1 MYILYPHLVELPRL
15 CSSHIPGT
23 HSLEPHSGGWCKP
36 PHHISP
42 SPCLPP
48 SLTVE
53 SHSKQSS
60 GSNCHKQKN
69 PLFIWSETAVPMS
82 TRYHREWGEKCDR
95 MNPWYSYKKKE
106 INLNQMH
113 IFLSL
118 SLFSFFDA
126 LGKNN
131 HSCTFGCRGSS
142 PCLVDCTGIIST
154 WVSCFLIMWGEIGSC
169 SCTYHAVK
177 TFFSLLSEVSDSPEC
192 NNLLSNGTNLYIK
205 RLYLAL
211 ASLLAETL

>member
-1 MYILYPHLVELPRL
+1 MVGLN
-15 CSSHIPGT
+15 
-23 HSLEPHSGGWCKP
+23 P

-69 PLFIWSETAVPMS
+69 PLFIWSETVVPMN
-82 TRYHREWGEKCDR
+82 TRYHGEWGEKCDR
-95 MNPWYSYKKKE
+95 MNPWYHTKKEKE

-142 PCLVDCTGIIST
+142 PCLVDNYRLALHWHYQYLGKLFPNYV
-154 WVSCFLIMWGEIGSC
+154 WRDRNLFLHLLC
-169 SCTYHAVK
+169 RK
-177 TFFSLLSEVSDSPEC
+177 DRTFFSLVSEVSDSPEC
-192 NNLLSNGTNLYIK
+192 NSLLSNGTNLYIK
-205 RLYLAL
+205 GLYLAL